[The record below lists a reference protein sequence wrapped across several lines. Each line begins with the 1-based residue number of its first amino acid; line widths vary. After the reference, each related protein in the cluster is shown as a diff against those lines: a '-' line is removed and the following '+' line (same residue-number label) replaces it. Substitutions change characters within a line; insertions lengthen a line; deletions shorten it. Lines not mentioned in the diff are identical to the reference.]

1 MQDTL
6 SNKALLKSTVIALLI
21 AGLALI
27 SFILPAEYNIDPT
40 GIGAKLGLTALAN
53 PTASIDIKDE
63 QIEGQQTAEPN
74 TASKDATDIIEVIV
88 PAGRG
93 VEYKFTMAQFKKME
107 YQWQTGGD
115 ELFFDLHGEPE
126 GDTTGYYESYAIATL
141 AEMKGS
147 FTTPFAGVHG
157 WYWKN
162 KSDKAIT
169 VKLIVSGE
177 YSFHALKK

>member
-6 SNKALLKSTVIALLI
+6 SNKALLKATVIAVFI
-21 AGLALI
+21 AGLVLV

-53 PTASIDIKDE
+53 PKAAVVSGAETKATIDVPKSV
-63 QIEGQQTAEPN
+63 QA
-74 TASKDATDIIEVIV
+74 ADIIEVII

-93 VEYKFTMAQFKKME
+93 LEFKFAMEKFKKME
-107 YQWQTGGD
+107 YQWQTDGAAI
-115 ELFFDLHGEPE
+115 FFDLHGEPE

-141 AEMKGS
+141 ADMQGS

-162 KSDKAIT
+162 KSAQAVVIT
-169 VKLIVSGE
+169 LTVSGE
-177 YSFHALKK
+177 YSVIGLKK